1 MKLQEV
7 KDYYKN
13 LSDEALLEHVEQNN
27 DTGFSN
33 EDVAKII
40 RMGNDPA
47 AWSAPMTGEQ
57 LLQEIMESI
66 KNAPGGEKILAEVQ
80 AYTADHGYDIC

>member
-27 DTGFSN
+27 DTGFRN
-33 EDVAKII
+33 EDVAQII
-40 RMGNDPA
+40 RMGNDPT
-47 AWSAPMTGEQ
+47 AWSESMTAEQ
-57 LLQEIMESI
+57 LLQEMLELAKEI
-66 KNAPGGEKILAEVQ
+66 PGGEHVLAEMQ
-80 AYTADHGYDIC
+80 DYAAKNGYDIR